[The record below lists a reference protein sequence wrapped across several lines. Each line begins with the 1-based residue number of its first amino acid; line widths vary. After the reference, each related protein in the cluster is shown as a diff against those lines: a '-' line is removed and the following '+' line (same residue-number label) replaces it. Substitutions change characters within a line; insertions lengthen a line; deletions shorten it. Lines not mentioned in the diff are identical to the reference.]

1 MMTNVSSRNDSLP
14 FSQLSNTEFQDICMQ
29 SQIDMNNN
37 ELTKL
42 KNLTFNPFSTNSNGK
57 TYLTLNSNL
66 DPDQNYYNQFI
77 THVESCDYHDED
89 TFKCL
94 TKDSKDDEFS
104 LLHLNIRSILN
115 KFDDL
120 KAYLNSLEY
129 NFSVIGL
136 SETWLNQNNCTD
148 FPLPCYH
155 YIGKVRNNKHGGGVG
170 LYVNCSYQFRERDDL
185 AVNIDDII
193 ESQFIELTT
202 KPKNTLVGII
212 YRPPNS
218 KIDQFIEC
226 LTEMLQKLD
235 LQNKKCY
242 LMGDFNLDLLKIDE
256 NQYTKDFI
264 NQMFSSTFY
273 PLISKPTRITN
284 ISATLIDNIFVNDL
298 EECHRCGILYTDLS
312 DHLPVFQIT
321 FSLKKGNDTH
331 CDIKY
336 RLMNKNTVDRL
347 CEDLKNEDWNDIY
360 DKTDPQEAYNYFY
373 GKLFKLYEKN
383 IPLIKTKNKGNID
396 NQKIPWV
403 TKGILKS
410 RKTKNKL
417 YKKFIKNPNERNESI
432 YKTYR
437 NKFNK
442 IKKAA
447 KKHYYNK
454 EFNEHKGNLRYSWKL
469 IKEVINKNKVK
480 MELSD
485 HFKVNE
491 TMTSDPVEIS
501 NKFNEYFINVGPK
514 LAERIQNNNVNFTTF
529 LGERSVNSIFL
540 DAVTE
545 KEVEIEISNLSGNK
559 SCGHD
564 EIPPKLVKEISKQIV
579 KPLTHIYN
587 QSLLTGVIPNEL
599 KIALVTP
606 VFKANSKEEFSNY
619 RPISVLP
626 CFSKILEKIMYKRV
640 MKYLDMHSMLFQSQ
654 YGFRKKHS
662 TNLATIE
669 LVTKILQ
676 AIDNS
681 EYTIGVFLDL
691 AKAFDTVNHEIL
703 LKKLEHYGIRG
714 IALEWFKNYL
724 TNRKQIIKYK
734 SEKSESL
741 TIKCGVPQGSVLGPL
756 LFLIYMNDISRSSE
770 ILSIILFAD
779 DTNLFFSHK
788 NLFTLNE
795 TMNRELSKI
804 ASWLSANKLSLN
816 IKKTHFI
823 IFKSRGKKSNQHVSI
838 IINNQ
843 EIEQVKCTKFLG
855 LYIDDEFTWKYH
867 IDQVAS
873 KISKMTGILA
883 KARHYLSLKTLQT
896 IYDTMVYPYLTYCN
910 IVWAST
916 YPSRLKS
923 LFMLQKKI
931 VRIMTFA
938 KYKENSKPLFLSL
951 KILNIYEL
959 NIYLM
964 ALFMY
969 SYFNENLPS
978 YFNNYFKLNEMIH
991 SHNTRTASNLFID
1004 YKRTNYGKFSL
1015 KFRGAQIWN
1024 KLPKDLKLSKSYRQ
1038 FKQSSKVYVQNYMYS
1053 LS

>member
-1 MMTNVSSRNDSLP
+1 MTNVSSRNDSLP
-14 FSQLSNTEFQDICMQ
+14 FSQLSNTEFQDICKQ

>member
-1 MMTNVSSRNDSLP
+1 
-14 FSQLSNTEFQDICMQ
+14 
-29 SQIDMNNN
+29 
-37 ELTKL
+37 
-42 KNLTFNPFSTNSNGK
+42 
-57 TYLTLNSNL
+57 
-66 DPDQNYYNQFI
+66 
-77 THVESCDYHDED
+77 
-89 TFKCL
+89 
-94 TKDSKDDEFS
+94 
-104 LLHLNIRSILN
+104 
-115 KFDDL
+115 
-120 KAYLNSLEY
+120 
-129 NFSVIGL
+129 
-136 SETWLNQNNCTD
+136 
-148 FPLPCYH
+148 
-155 YIGKVRNNKHGGGVG
+155 
-170 LYVNCSYQFRERDDL
+170 
-185 AVNIDDII
+185 
-193 ESQFIELTT
+193 
-202 KPKNTLVGII
+202 
-212 YRPPNS
+212 
-218 KIDQFIEC
+218 
-226 LTEMLQKLD
+226 
-235 LQNKKCY
+235 
-242 LMGDFNLDLLKIDE
+242 
-256 NQYTKDFI
+256 
-264 NQMFSSTFY
+264 
-273 PLISKPTRITN
+273 
-284 ISATLIDNIFVNDL
+284 
-298 EECHRCGILYTDLS
+298 
-312 DHLPVFQIT
+312 
-321 FSLKKGNDTH
+321 
-331 CDIKY
+331 
-336 RLMNKNTVDRL
+336 
-347 CEDLKNEDWNDIY
+347 
-360 DKTDPQEAYNYFY
+360 
-373 GKLFKLYEKN
+373 
-383 IPLIKTKNKGNID
+383 
-396 NQKIPWV
+396 
-403 TKGILKS
+403 
-410 RKTKNKL
+410 
-417 YKKFIKNPNERNESI
+417 
-432 YKTYR
+432 
-437 NKFNK
+437 
-442 IKKAA
+442 
-447 KKHYYNK
+447 
-454 EFNEHKGNLRYSWKL
+454 
-469 IKEVINKNKVK
+469 

-756 LFLIYMNDISRSSE
+756 LFLIYMIDISRSSE

>member
-1 MMTNVSSRNDSLP
+1 
-14 FSQLSNTEFQDICMQ
+14 
-29 SQIDMNNN
+29 
-37 ELTKL
+37 
-42 KNLTFNPFSTNSNGK
+42 
-57 TYLTLNSNL
+57 
-66 DPDQNYYNQFI
+66 
-77 THVESCDYHDED
+77 
-89 TFKCL
+89 
-94 TKDSKDDEFS
+94 
-104 LLHLNIRSILN
+104 
-115 KFDDL
+115 
-120 KAYLNSLEY
+120 
-129 NFSVIGL
+129 
-136 SETWLNQNNCTD
+136 
-148 FPLPCYH
+148 
-155 YIGKVRNNKHGGGVG
+155 
-170 LYVNCSYQFRERDDL
+170 
-185 AVNIDDII
+185 
-193 ESQFIELTT
+193 
-202 KPKNTLVGII
+202 
-212 YRPPNS
+212 
-218 KIDQFIEC
+218 
-226 LTEMLQKLD
+226 
-235 LQNKKCY
+235 
-242 LMGDFNLDLLKIDE
+242 
-256 NQYTKDFI
+256 
-264 NQMFSSTFY
+264 
-273 PLISKPTRITN
+273 
-284 ISATLIDNIFVNDL
+284 
-298 EECHRCGILYTDLS
+298 
-312 DHLPVFQIT
+312 
-321 FSLKKGNDTH
+321 
-331 CDIKY
+331 
-336 RLMNKNTVDRL
+336 
-347 CEDLKNEDWNDIY
+347 
-360 DKTDPQEAYNYFY
+360 
-373 GKLFKLYEKN
+373 
-383 IPLIKTKNKGNID
+383 
-396 NQKIPWV
+396 
-403 TKGILKS
+403 
-410 RKTKNKL
+410 
-417 YKKFIKNPNERNESI
+417 
-432 YKTYR
+432 
-437 NKFNK
+437 
-442 IKKAA
+442 
-447 KKHYYNK
+447 
-454 EFNEHKGNLRYSWKL
+454 
-469 IKEVINKNKVK
+469 

-788 NLFTLNE
+788 NLFTLKE
-795 TMNRELSKI
+795 TMNQELSKI

>member
-14 FSQLSNTEFQDICMQ
+14 FSQLSNTEFQDICKQ

-66 DPDQNYYNQFI
+66 DPDQNYYNQII

-403 TKGILKS
+403 TK
-410 RKTKNKL
+410 
-417 YKKFIKNPNERNESI
+417 
-432 YKTYR
+432 
-437 NKFNK
+437 
-442 IKKAA
+442 
-447 KKHYYNK
+447 
-454 EFNEHKGNLRYSWKL
+454 
-469 IKEVINKNKVK
+469 V
-480 MELSD
+480 
-485 HFKVNE
+485 
-491 TMTSDPVEIS
+491 
-501 NKFNEYFINVGPK
+501 
-514 LAERIQNNNVNFTTF
+514 
-529 LGERSVNSIFL
+529 
-540 DAVTE
+540 
-545 KEVEIEISNLSGNK
+545 
-559 SCGHD
+559 
-564 EIPPKLVKEISKQIV
+564 
-579 KPLTHIYN
+579 
-587 QSLLTGVIPNEL
+587 
-599 KIALVTP
+599 
-606 VFKANSKEEFSNY
+606 FSNQGK
-619 RPISVLP
+619 P
-626 CFSKILEKIMYKRV
+626 KINY
-640 MKYLDMHSMLFQSQ
+640 
-654 YGFRKKHS
+654 
-662 TNLATIE
+662 
-669 LVTKILQ
+669 
-676 AIDNS
+676 
-681 EYTIGVFLDL
+681 
-691 AKAFDTVNHEIL
+691 
-703 LKKLEHYGIRG
+703 IR
-714 IALEWFKNYL
+714 N
-724 TNRKQIIKYK
+724 
-734 SEKSESL
+734 
-741 TIKCGVPQGSVLGPL
+741 
-756 LFLIYMNDISRSSE
+756 
-770 ILSIILFAD
+770 
-779 DTNLFFSHK
+779 
-788 NLFTLNE
+788 
-795 TMNRELSKI
+795 LSKI
-804 ASWLSANKLSLN
+804 QTKEM
-816 IKKTHFI
+816 
-823 IFKSRGKKSNQHVSI
+823 NQFTRHTE
-838 IINNQ
+838 INS
-843 EIEQVKCTKFLG
+843 TK
-855 LYIDDEFTWKYH
+855 
-867 IDQVAS
+867 
-873 KISKMTGILA
+873 
-883 KARHYLSLKTLQT
+883 
-896 IYDTMVYPYLTYCN
+896 
-910 IVWAST
+910 
-916 YPSRLKS
+916 
-923 LFMLQKKI
+923 
-931 VRIMTFA
+931 
-938 KYKENSKPLFLSL
+938 
-951 KILNIYEL
+951 
-959 NIYLM
+959 
-964 ALFMY
+964 
-969 SYFNENLPS
+969 
-978 YFNNYFKLNEMIH
+978 
-991 SHNTRTASNLFID
+991 
-1004 YKRTNYGKFSL
+1004 
-1015 KFRGAQIWN
+1015 
-1024 KLPKDLKLSKSYRQ
+1024 
-1038 FKQSSKVYVQNYMYS
+1038 
-1053 LS
+1053 

>member
-14 FSQLSNTEFQDICMQ
+14 FSQLSNTEFQDICKQ

-347 CEDLKNEDWNDIY
+347 CKDLKNEDWNDIY

-788 NLFTLNE
+788 NLFTLKE

-991 SHNTRTASNLFID
+991 SHNTRTASNIFID

>member
-1 MMTNVSSRNDSLP
+1 MTNVSSRNDSLP
-14 FSQLSNTEFQDICMQ
+14 FSQLSNTEFQDICKQ

-66 DPDQNYYNQFI
+66 DPDQNYYNQII

-185 AVNIDDII
+185 AVNIDDLI

-264 NQMFSSTFY
+264 NQMFSSAFY

-298 EECHRCGILYTDLS
+298 EECHKCGILYTDLS

-529 LGERSVNSIFL
+529 LGQRSVNSIFL

>member
-1 MMTNVSSRNDSLP
+1 MTNVSSRNDSLP
-14 FSQLSNTEFQDICMQ
+14 FSQLSNTEFQDICKQ

-66 DPDQNYYNQFI
+66 DPDQNYYNQII

-347 CEDLKNEDWNDIY
+347 CKDLKNEDWNDIY

-788 NLFTLNE
+788 NLFTLKE

-991 SHNTRTASNLFID
+991 SHNTRTASNIFID

>member
-1 MMTNVSSRNDSLP
+1 MTNVSSRNDSLP
-14 FSQLSNTEFQDICMQ
+14 FSQLSNTEFQDICKQ

-37 ELTKL
+37 ELTKS

-347 CEDLKNEDWNDIY
+347 CKDLKNEDWNDIY

-788 NLFTLNE
+788 NLFTLKE

-991 SHNTRTASNLFID
+991 SHNTRTASNIFID

>member
-14 FSQLSNTEFQDICMQ
+14 FSQLSNTEFQDICKQ

>member
-1 MMTNVSSRNDSLP
+1 MTNVSSRNDSLP
-14 FSQLSNTEFQDICMQ
+14 FSQLSNTEFQDICKQ

-66 DPDQNYYNQFI
+66 DPDQNYYNQII

-347 CEDLKNEDWNDIY
+347 CKDLKNEDWNDIY

-662 TNLATIE
+662 TNLATIA

-788 NLFTLNE
+788 NLFTLKE

-991 SHNTRTASNLFID
+991 SHNTRTASNIFID

>member
-1 MMTNVSSRNDSLP
+1 M
-14 FSQLSNTEFQDICMQ
+14 
-29 SQIDMNNN
+29 
-37 ELTKL
+37 
-42 KNLTFNPFSTNSNGK
+42 
-57 TYLTLNSNL
+57 
-66 DPDQNYYNQFI
+66 DPDQNYYNQII
-77 THVESCDYHDED
+77 TQVESCDYHDED
-89 TFKCL
+89 TFKCM
-94 TKDSKDDEFS
+94 TKDSKGDEFS
-104 LLHLNIRSILN
+104 VLHLNTRSILN

-129 NFSVIGL
+129 KFSVIGL
-136 SETWLNQNNCTD
+136 SETWLDQNNIND

-155 YIGKVRNNKHGGGVG
+155 NIGKVRKNKHGGGVG

-185 AVNIDDII
+185 AVNIDDVI
-193 ESQFIELTT
+193 ESQFIELTS
-202 KPKNTLVGII
+202 KPKNTLIGII

-218 KIDQFIEC
+218 RIEQFIEC
-226 LTEMLQKLD
+226 LAEMLQKLD

-242 LMGDFNLDLLKIDE
+242 LMGDFNLDLLKLDE
-256 NQYTKDFI
+256 NQYIKDFI

-284 ISATLIDNIFVNDL
+284 SSATLIDNIFVNNLD
-298 EECHRCGILYTDLS
+298 ECHKCGILFTDLS

-321 FSLKKGNDTH
+321 SSIKKVNDTH
-331 CDIKY
+331 CEIKH
-336 RLMNKNTVDRL
+336 RVMNKKTIHRL
-347 CEDLKNEDWNDIY
+347 RQDLEIEDWSDIY
-360 DKTDPQEAYNYFY
+360 DKTDPQEAYNNFY
-373 GKLFKLYEKN
+373 NKLFKLYEIN
-383 IPLIKTKNKGNID
+383 IPLKKSKNKN
-396 NQKIPWV
+396 NAANPKIPWV

-417 YKKFIKNPNERNESI
+417 YKKFIKNPNEKNESI

-442 IKKAA
+442 IKNAA
-447 KKHYYNK
+447 KKYYYSK

-480 MELSD
+480 MELPD
-485 HFKVNE
+485 NFKQNE
-491 TMTSDPVEIS
+491 TLISDPVEIS

-514 LAERIQNNNVNFTTF
+514 LADRIQNNNVNFATF

-545 KEVEIEISNLSGNK
+545 KEVETEISNLNSNK

-587 QSLLTGVIPNEL
+587 QSLLTGVVPNEL
-599 KIALVTP
+599 RIALVTP
-606 VFKANSKEEFSNY
+606 VLKANSKDEFSNY

-626 CFSKILEKIMYKRV
+626 CFSKFLEKIMYKRV
-640 MKYLDMHSMLFQSQ
+640 VKYLDKHNMLFQSQ

-714 IALEWFKNYL
+714 IALEWFQNYL
-724 TNRKQIIKYK
+724 TNRKQMVKYK
-734 SEKSESL
+734 SEKSDSL

-756 LFLIYMNDISRSSE
+756 LFLVYMNDISRCSE

-779 DTNLFFSHK
+779 DTNLFLSHK
-788 NLFTLNE
+788 NLVTLKE

-823 IFKSRGKKSNQHVSI
+823 IF
-838 IINNQ
+838 
-843 EIEQVKCTKFLG
+843 
-855 LYIDDEFTWKYH
+855 
-867 IDQVAS
+867 
-873 KISKMTGILA
+873 
-883 KARHYLSLKTLQT
+883 
-896 IYDTMVYPYLTYCN
+896 
-910 IVWAST
+910 
-916 YPSRLKS
+916 
-923 LFMLQKKI
+923 
-931 VRIMTFA
+931 
-938 KYKENSKPLFLSL
+938 
-951 KILNIYEL
+951 
-959 NIYLM
+959 
-964 ALFMY
+964 
-969 SYFNENLPS
+969 
-978 YFNNYFKLNEMIH
+978 
-991 SHNTRTASNLFID
+991 
-1004 YKRTNYGKFSL
+1004 
-1015 KFRGAQIWN
+1015 
-1024 KLPKDLKLSKSYRQ
+1024 
-1038 FKQSSKVYVQNYMYS
+1038 
-1053 LS
+1053 

>member
-1 MMTNVSSRNDSLP
+1 
-14 FSQLSNTEFQDICMQ
+14 
-29 SQIDMNNN
+29 
-37 ELTKL
+37 
-42 KNLTFNPFSTNSNGK
+42 
-57 TYLTLNSNL
+57 
-66 DPDQNYYNQFI
+66 
-77 THVESCDYHDED
+77 
-89 TFKCL
+89 
-94 TKDSKDDEFS
+94 
-104 LLHLNIRSILN
+104 
-115 KFDDL
+115 
-120 KAYLNSLEY
+120 
-129 NFSVIGL
+129 
-136 SETWLNQNNCTD
+136 
-148 FPLPCYH
+148 
-155 YIGKVRNNKHGGGVG
+155 
-170 LYVNCSYQFRERDDL
+170 
-185 AVNIDDII
+185 
-193 ESQFIELTT
+193 
-202 KPKNTLVGII
+202 
-212 YRPPNS
+212 
-218 KIDQFIEC
+218 
-226 LTEMLQKLD
+226 
-235 LQNKKCY
+235 
-242 LMGDFNLDLLKIDE
+242 
-256 NQYTKDFI
+256 
-264 NQMFSSTFY
+264 
-273 PLISKPTRITN
+273 
-284 ISATLIDNIFVNDL
+284 
-298 EECHRCGILYTDLS
+298 
-312 DHLPVFQIT
+312 
-321 FSLKKGNDTH
+321 
-331 CDIKY
+331 
-336 RLMNKNTVDRL
+336 
-347 CEDLKNEDWNDIY
+347 
-360 DKTDPQEAYNYFY
+360 
-373 GKLFKLYEKN
+373 
-383 IPLIKTKNKGNID
+383 
-396 NQKIPWV
+396 
-403 TKGILKS
+403 
-410 RKTKNKL
+410 
-417 YKKFIKNPNERNESI
+417 
-432 YKTYR
+432 
-437 NKFNK
+437 
-442 IKKAA
+442 
-447 KKHYYNK
+447 
-454 EFNEHKGNLRYSWKL
+454 
-469 IKEVINKNKVK
+469 

-788 NLFTLNE
+788 NLFTLKE
-795 TMNRELSKI
+795 TMNQELSKI

-991 SHNTRTASNLFID
+991 SHNTRTASNIFID